1 MSELSLRVAGV
12 AAEAR
17 DVLRLELSDPAG
29 TELPP
34 FEPGAHL
41 ALHLPNGL
49 VRHYSLVNDCR
60 ERHRYVLAVGRA
72 RDGRGGSDY
81 VHSMLRQ
88 GMALQCSPPVNNFAL
103 DPSAERYLFIAGG
116 IGITPIMSMV
126 AWCEAHGKSW
136 RLAYA
141 ARNRQRAAFYEEL
154 KDFGAKAH
162 FHFDDERGGPV
173 DVVQLLT
180 ALHPQEQIYCCG
192 PAPLMASV
200 QQASAHLPAGRAR
213 FEWFSTPAEAAAR
226 PASGVSF
233 WVDLKRSGTSLLVPA
248 GQSILDVLEQHGH
261 ELPFSCREGLCG
273 TCETTVCEGEPEH
286 CDYVYSEAQRQG
298 LQSMMICVSR
308 ARSERLVLDL

>member
-1 MSELSLRVAGV
+1 MSELSLRVTGV

-17 DVLRLELSDPAG
+17 DVLRLELADPAG
-29 TELPP
+29 AELPP

-49 VRHYSLVNDCR
+49 VRHYSLVNDWR

-72 RDGRGGSDY
+72 RNGRGGSDY

-88 GMALQCSPPVNNFAL
+88 GMALQCGVPANNFVL

-116 IGITPIMSMV
+116 IGITPIMSMIG
-126 AWCEAHGKSW
+126 WCEAQGKPW

-154 KDFGAKAH
+154 KGFGARAH
-162 FHFDDERGGPV
+162 FHFADERGSPL
-173 DVVQLLT
+173 DIVQLIK
-180 ALHPQEQIYCCG
+180 ALDPQEQIYCCG
-192 PAPLMASV
+192 PAPLMAAV
-200 QQASAHLPAGRAR
+200 QQAGAHLPAGSAH
-213 FEWFSTPAEAAAR
+213 FEWFSAPAKAAP
-226 PASGVSF
+226 PAGQAGF
-233 WVDLKRSGTSLLVPA
+233 WIDLKLSGTSLHVPA
-248 GQSILDVLEQHGH
+248 DQSILDVLEQHGH
-261 ELPFSCREGLCG
+261 ALPFSCREGLCG

-286 CDYVYSEAQRQG
+286 RDYVYSGAQRHG
-298 LQSMMICVSR
+298 LRSMMICVSR